1 MYNNYDDEQD
11 GAGFL
16 VCVRIPDL
24 RSQMRV
30 IVNPNDT
37 VYSAKQ
43 ILLSKLTQVCE
54 KLYLD
59 VG

>member
-11 GAGFL
+11 EAGFL

-43 ILLSKLTQVCE
+43 IVLSKLTQVCE
-54 KLYLD
+54 KLY
-59 VG
+59 